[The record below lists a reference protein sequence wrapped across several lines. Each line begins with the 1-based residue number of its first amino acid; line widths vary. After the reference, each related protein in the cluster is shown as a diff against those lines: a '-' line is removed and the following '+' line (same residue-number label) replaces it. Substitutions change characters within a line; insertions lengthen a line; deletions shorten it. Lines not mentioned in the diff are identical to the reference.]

1 MLRRLVV
8 ALAGRSQTGG
18 TLSAVN
24 ALYTEFLLSAIK
36 LELGKSSSRH
46 LSFPS
51 NPRTPDPAHNNQDLT
66 TAILKAIYSPV
77 QDSKLSVLMAD
88 ARPCGLGCCSRS

>member
-24 ALYTEFLLSAIK
+24 ALYAEFLLSAIK

-51 NPRTPDPAHNNQDLT
+51 NPRTP
-66 TAILKAIYSPV
+66 
-77 QDSKLSVLMAD
+77 
-88 ARPCGLGCCSRS
+88 